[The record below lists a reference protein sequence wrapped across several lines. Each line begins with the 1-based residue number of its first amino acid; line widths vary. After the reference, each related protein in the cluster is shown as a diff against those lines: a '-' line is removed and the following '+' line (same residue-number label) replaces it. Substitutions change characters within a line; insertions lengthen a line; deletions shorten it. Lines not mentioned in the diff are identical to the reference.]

1 MIGYARLKN
10 ELARLYALGAMHEL
24 IKMAEPDSNHTVL
37 NSELLGFFSFGS
49 VWDMFFGCGYTSCLI
64 VEKTIMYL
72 FINKN

>member
-24 IKMAEPDSNHTVL
+24 IKMAEPDSDHTVL
-37 NSELLGFFSFGS
+37 SSELLFFFSFGG

-64 VEKTIMYL
+64 VEKDIMYL